1 MGAEIS
7 SEMASNGAG
16 DSADS
21 VRIYTTDTI
30 VDHPGDDVSYKGF
43 ILIGDTAGLPHA
55 ETTRLNEIRRDVV
68 ALTQEAKERA
78 KKLDANAI
86 VGVKI
91 MVDGNARYT
100 FTGTAVRFFPK

>member
-1 MGAEIS
+1 MANVL
-7 SEMASNGAG
+7 EMEKEYG
-16 DSADS
+16 DDSPYS
-21 VRIYTTDTI
+21 VRIYTTDTMF
-30 VDHPGDDVSYKGF
+30 DYPMDDVSYKGF
-43 ILIGDTAGLPHA
+43 IVIGDTAGLPLA
-55 ETTRLNEIRRDVV
+55 ETTRLCEIRRDVV

-100 FTGTAVRFFPK
+100 FTGTAVRFFPE

>member
-1 MGAEIS
+1 MSPTRAS
-7 SEMASNGAG
+7 SL
-16 DSADS
+16 SA
-21 VRIYTTDTI
+21 TL
-30 VDHPGDDVSYKGF
+30 PGS
-43 ILIGDTAGLPHA
+43 LTRP

-78 KKLDANAI
+78 KKLGANAI